1 MPAGAKKAVSP
12 DKGRKAAYVLRNRE
26 ALLRSTQ
33 EVLAVK
39 GHAVT
44 IEDIADHAQVAVSTI
59 YKHFSDKDAL
69 ISATMLWGFSE
80 WLTEVQSLGDDLTDP
95 LEKLVLPMRLF
106 VRVKSTHPHHA
117 RNIVNFLEITTQFLP
132 ILESEL
138 SEHIGELTKA
148 KLLTCDDPDV
158 AARNLQAVLLSTV
171 VNQVTNPKAKVE
183 DADASIRVALSM
195 VGMSEAKAR
204 KLTESKLPELK
215 A

>member
-12 DKGRKAAYVLRNRE
+12 DKGRKAAYVMRNRE

-59 YKHFSDKDAL
+59 YKHFADKDAL
-69 ISATMLWGFSE
+69 ISATMLWGFAE
-80 WLTEVQSLGDDLTDP
+80 WMTKVQSLGDDLADP

-138 SEHIGELTKA
+138 SQHIEELTKA
-148 KLLTCDDPDV
+148 KLLTCNDPDV

-204 KLTESKLPELK
+204 KLTESKLPEIK
-215 A
+215 G

>member
-12 DKGRKAAYVLRNRE
+12 DKGRKAAYVMRNRE

-59 YKHFSDKDAL
+59 YKHFSDKEAL
-69 ISATMLWGFSE
+69 ISATMLLGFAE
-80 WLTEVQSLGDDLTDP
+80 WMTKVQSLGDHLADP

-106 VRVKSTHPHHA
+106 VRVKTTHPHHA
-117 RNIVNFLEITTQFLP
+117 RNMVNFLEITTQFLP
-132 ILESEL
+132 ILETEL
-138 SEHIGELTKA
+138 SEHIQELTKA
-148 KLLTCDDPDV
+148 KLLVCDEPEV

-171 VNQVTNPKAKVE
+171 VNQVTNQKAKVE
-183 DADASIRVALSM
+183 DADASIRVALRM
-195 VGMSEAKAR
+195 VGISEAKAR
-204 KLTESKLPELK
+204 KLTESKLPEIK
-215 A
+215 G

>member
-1 MPAGAKKAVSP
+1 MPAGAKKTVSP
-12 DKGRKAAYVLRNRE
+12 DKGRKAAYVMRNRE

-59 YKHFSDKDAL
+59 YKHFADKDAL
-69 ISATMLWGFSE
+69 ISATMLWGFAE
-80 WLTEVQSLGDDLTDP
+80 WMTKVQSLGDDLADP

-138 SEHIGELTKA
+138 SQHIEELTKA
-148 KLLTCDDPDV
+148 KLLTCNDPDV

-204 KLTESKLPELK
+204 KLTESKLPEIK
-215 A
+215 G